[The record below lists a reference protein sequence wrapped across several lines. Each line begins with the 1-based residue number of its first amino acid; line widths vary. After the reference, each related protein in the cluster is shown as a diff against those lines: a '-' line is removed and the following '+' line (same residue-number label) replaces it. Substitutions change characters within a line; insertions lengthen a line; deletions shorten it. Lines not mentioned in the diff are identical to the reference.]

1 MRALALRAGSHV
13 DGGRGKK
20 LASQPELRAAL
31 RLARSLGCTLA
42 ELGERMTSAEFA
54 LHVELEQREPLPPAL
69 LDLAAALMAAIH
81 NGPLQR
87 RDKRHWRAEDFRVG
101 DAWSALL
108 PPPPVQASAP
118 GAPPAKRARLAP
130 DLSHMRGKRVA
141 NARRRREQ
149 PDT

>member
-1 MRALALRAGSHV
+1 
-13 DGGRGKK
+13 
-20 LASQPELRAAL
+20 
-31 RLARSLGCTLA
+31 
-42 ELGERMTSAEFA
+42 MTSAEFA

-81 NGPLQR
+81 NGPLRR
-87 RDKRHWRAEDFRVG
+87 RDKRHWRAEDFRPS
-101 DAWSALL
+101 DAWAALL
-108 PPPPVQASAP
+108 PPPPAPVQASAP
-118 GAPPAKRARLAP
+118 GASPPKRPRLAP